1 MVCLATGFCNRWQP
15 DQDLAMDEISLSSQS
30 MFAELLQRC
39 LDGEFDD
46 TYQEQGSFVRRRRD
60 ARYYWYYRWDAGGA
74 KHERYVGPVT
84 DKSITDRVTRFADI
98 KSDYRQRR
106 EMVRALIATRL
117 PAPDAMAG
125 SVVEAL
131 WKAGFFRLRGVLVG
145 SLAYQ
150 CYAGPLGIR
159 LTAASVRT
167 DDADFAQFWGV
178 SQNIGESMEHPLT
191 VLRTIDPTF
200 KEVPDINDPF
210 VTSRYRTK
218 TGYKVEFLT
227 PNRGSD
233 DYAGRPT
240 KMKTLAGA
248 GAQPLR
254 HLEFLI
260 HQPER
265 SVMLFGGGVPVTL
278 PRAERYAVHKIIVAV
293 ERKDQIK
300 AQKDITQAGILI
312 IATAKRRPLELGEAW
327 LEAWNAGPRWRE
339 KLDAGLQ
346 RLSDDER
353 RELQR
358 VIELAEGAAAR
369 RGARKTKRQ

>member
-1 MVCLATGFCNRWQP
+1 
-15 DQDLAMDEISLSSQS
+15 MDEISVSSQS

-46 TYQEQGSFVRRRRD
+46 TFREQGSFVRRRRD
-60 ARYYWYYRWDAGGA
+60 TRYYWYYRWDADGS

-84 DKSITDRVTRFADI
+84 DKSITDRVNRFADI

-125 SVVEAL
+125 TVVEAL

-167 DDADFAQFWGV
+167 DDADFAQFWGI
-178 SQNIGESMEHPLT
+178 SENIGESMEHPLR
-191 VLRTIDPTF
+191 VLQAIDPTF
-200 KEVPDINDPF
+200 KEVPDVNDPF

-233 DYAGRPT
+233 DHQGKPA
-240 KMKTLAGA
+240 KMKSMAGA

-265 SVMLFGGGVPVTL
+265 SVMLLNGGVPVTI
-278 PRAERYAVHKIIVAV
+278 PRAERYAVHKVIVAV
-293 ERKDQIK
+293 ERRDQIK
-300 AQKDITQAGILI
+300 AQKDITQAGTLI
-312 IATAKRRPLELGEAW
+312 MGTAKRRPLELGEAW
-327 LEAWNAGPRWRE
+327 IEAWNVGPRWRE
-339 KLDAGLQ
+339 KLDAG
-346 RLSDDER
+346 RLRLTETER
-353 RELQR
+353 SELMR
-358 VIELAEGAAAR
+358 VVTLAESAATR
-369 RGARKTKRQ
+369 RRARKPSRKND

>member
-1 MVCLATGFCNRWQP
+1 
-15 DQDLAMDEISLSSQS
+15 MDEISVSSQS

-46 TYQEQGSFVRRRRD
+46 TFREQGSFVRRRRD
-60 ARYYWYYRWDAGGA
+60 NRFYWYYRWDADGT
-74 KHERYVGPVT
+74 KHERYVGPVS

-150 CYAGPLGIR
+150 CYAGALGIK
-159 LTAASVRT
+159 LTATSART
-167 DDADFAQFWGV
+167 DDADFAQFWGI
-178 SQNIGESMEHPLT
+178 SENIGESMAHPLT
-191 VLRTIDPTF
+191 VLRAVDSTF
-200 KEVPDINDPF
+200 KEIPEVNDPF
-210 VTSRYRTK
+210 VTTRYRTK
-218 TGYKVEFLT
+218 SGYKVEFLT

-233 DYAGRPT
+233 DHQGQPA
-240 KMKTLAGA
+240 KMKALAGA
-248 GAQPLR
+248 GAQPIR

-265 SVMLFGGGVPVTL
+265 SVMLFGGGTPVTV
-278 PRAERYAVHKIIVAV
+278 PRAERYAVHKLIVAV
-293 ERKDQIK
+293 ERKDQVK
-300 AQKDITQAGILI
+300 AQKDIVQAGTLI

-327 LEAWNAGPRWRE
+327 LEAWDVGPRWRE
-339 KLDAGLQ
+339 KLDAGRQ
-346 RLSDDER
+346 RLSELER
-353 RELQR
+353 AALMRS
-358 VIELAEGAAAR
+358 VHLAEGAGVRRAAR
-369 RGARKTKRQ
+369 KPKR